1 MKFRIRVVTVV
12 LAALVGGCV
21 TTSEGTLPGAEG
33 VPEEAARYN
42 VQLGLQYL
50 AQGRRELAMEKL
62 TRALE
67 QDPRNP
73 DAHTAMAFAYD
84 RFGEPEL
91 ADRHYRRALR
101 LDGGKPETRNTYGVF
116 LCRRGR
122 LEDAERQLLAA
133 VRDVNYPTPE
143 VALTNAGICAERVPD
158 LEKAE
163 RFYRRA
169 LQSNERHADALW
181 SLARLS
187 FNAGNMLPARAFL
200 QRYFEN
206 APYSAESLWLG
217 YRIEKNLGDDDA
229 ARVYATRLRVD
240 FADSDEARLL
250 AEVERGRNR

>member
-1 MKFRIRVVTVV
+1 MKSQIRIVTVF
-12 LAALVGGCV
+12 LSALTGACV
-21 TTSEGTLPGAEG
+21 TTSDGTLPGSEG

-62 TRALE
+62 TRALD

-73 DAHTAMAFAYD
+73 DAHTAMAFAYE
-84 RFGEPEL
+84 RFGEPDL

-101 LDGGKPETRNTYGVF
+101 LDRGKPETKNTYGVF

-122 LEDAERQLLAA
+122 LDEAERQLLAA
-133 VRDVNYPTPE
+133 VEDVNYPTPE

-169 LQSNERHADALW
+169 LQANDRHADALW
-181 SLARLS
+181 SMARLS
-187 FNAGNMLPARAFL
+187 FDSGEMLPARAFL

-206 APYSAESLWLG
+206 APFSAETLWLG
-217 YRIEKNLGDDDA
+217 YRIEMELGDEDA
-229 ARVYATRLRVD
+229 ARMYATRLRVD
-240 FADSDEARLL
+240 FADSEEARLL
-250 AEVERGRNR
+250 ADAERGRKR